1 MNHKFLRAALVLLT
15 SGFCCGDGV
24 IPVDLNNALVGG
36 NVTFKTSIK
45 PDHNQTFLA
54 VSWAVNHSSIIT
66 STSSEVIGPGYEGRV
81 ILNRATGSLELR
93 NVTEEDSGE
102 YELSITPNGGAQIQ
116 GSTKLKVYP
125 KVSTPTMNCPADRL
139 IEDRSSVNLTCDA
152 EGVFTREWVK
162 DGQPVLSGDRFT
174 ISEGGRV
181 LTIKPIK
188 REDTGLFMCNISN
201 AVSFET
207 AKCSLTVNYGP
218 DKPTII
224 QNPETAAEDN
234 KVTLTCTADSFPNAT
249 FTWMFNE
256 KKRDGSVYEISELE
270 EEHLGNYKCFARN
283 DVTGLEVSNV
293 HTLKASS
300 AAIDGSVSMMVTS
313 ALTLVALTLA

>member
-1 MNHKFLRAALVLLT
+1 PAYFSFTLNCKLPLVSSL
-15 SGFCCGDGV
+15 GFCCGDGV

-188 REDTGLFMCNISN
+188 REDTGLGEYS
-201 AVSFET
+201 
-207 AKCSLTVNYGP
+207 
-218 DKPTII
+218 
-224 QNPETAAEDN
+224 
-234 KVTLTCTADSFPNAT
+234 CT
-249 FTWMFNE
+249 
-256 KKRDGSVYEISELE
+256 
-270 EEHLGNYKCFARN
+270 
-283 DVTGLEVSNV
+283 VSNP
-293 HTLKASS
+293 ASS
-300 AAIDGSVSMMVTS
+300 AEAKYKMTKETLSAGAIAGITI
-313 ALTLVALTLA
+313 ACLLVVVAAVLGAKYYLRRKGK